1 MTRSR
6 ITAGTRVKGL
16 ITGSWYTVT
25 VSAILDD
32 SGEFARLTSGM
43 VRRDG
48 EDRSVSC
55 SRVNPML
62 VSHVEV
68 N

>member
-1 MTRSR
+1 MSKR

-16 ITGSWYTVT
+16 ISGSWYTVT
-25 VSAILDD
+25 VSANLDE
-32 SGEFARLTSGM
+32 SGEFAKLTSGM

-48 EDRSVSC
+48 DDRSVAC
-55 SRVNPML
+55 SKSNPIL

-68 N
+68 K